1 MKYHLITYGC
11 QMNKS
16 DSERIAGF
24 LDELGG
30 QAVAGPEEAELVIL
44 NTCSVRQS
52 AENRVFGQVNN
63 LVQLKRTNPGLI
75 IAVTGCLPGR
85 DQDEKLRKKM
95 PGVDLFFPIIDLPK
109 LPEMLEGGLSFPR
122 KRESSKGS
130 SFQNIDWIPDQV
142 GNDNEEKSFWSIKPF
157 YRSTY
162 SAFIPIQTG
171 CNNYCAY
178 CVVPY
183 ARGPEK
189 NRPLSDALVE
199 IKNFVSQD
207 GREII
212 LLGQTINHYQAPDA
226 ESFSKKNPFLGAINR
241 APTETNFAAL
251 LWEINQIEGLARV
264 DFTAAHPSFMSEEVI
279 EALTLPKQVNYL
291 HLAVQSGS
299 DSVLKRMNRR
309 YTAGEYLS
317 LIEKIKKKKPGIALG
332 TDIIVGFPGETED
345 DFQATVDL
353 YKKADFDIAY
363 LAQYSP
369 RSGTAASHLPDDV
382 LPEEKEQRWWVL
394 QKLME
399 ETTLRKNQA
408 YLGRTVEVLVEKKTD
423 EIYSGQ
429 SRERKLV
436 EFEDNRDRTG
446 KIVNVRIETAEM
458 WRLRRKCQM
467 GLTD

>member
-24 LDELGG
+24 LDGLGG

-63 LVQLKRTNPGLI
+63 LVQLKKTNPGLV

-85 DQDEKLRKKM
+85 DQDGRLRQKM
-95 PGVDLFFPIIDLPK
+95 PGADLFFPIIDLPK
-109 LPEMLEGGLSFPR
+109 LPEMLSRF
-122 KRESSKGS
+122 
-130 SFQNIDWIPDQV
+130 NIQYPISDIKDGKN
-142 GNDNEEKSFWSIKPF
+142 GNGDYLKIKPL
-157 YRSTY
+157 YHSAY

-178 CVVPY
+178 CVVPF

-189 NRPLSDALVE
+189 NRPLADILAE
-199 IKNFVSQD
+199 IKNFVGKGGQ
-207 GREII
+207 EII
-212 LLGQTINHYQAPDA
+212 LLGQAVNHYHAPDVENFSPA
-226 ESFSKKNPFLGAINR
+226 NSFKNH
-241 APTETNFAAL
+241 FAAL

-264 DFTAAHPSFMSEEVI
+264 DFTAAHPSFMTDEVI
-279 EALTLPKQVNYL
+279 EALTLPKQINYL
-291 HLAVQSGS
+291 HLPVQSGS
-299 DSVLKRMNRR
+299 DSVLKKMNRR
-309 YTAGEYLS
+309 YTAGEYLL
-317 LIEKIKKKKPGIALG
+317 LIERIKKKKPGMALG

-369 RSGTAASHLPDDV
+369 RSGTAASYLADDV
-382 LPEEKEQRWWVL
+382 PSEEKERRWWIL

-399 ETTLRKNQA
+399 ETTLKKNQA
-408 YLGRTVEVLVEKKTD
+408 YLGQTVEVLVERG
-423 EIYSGQ
+423 IQCLYSGQ

-436 EFEDNRDRTG
+436 EFEDVRDRTG
-446 KIVNVRIETAEM
+446 KIVNARIETAER
-458 WRLRRKCQM
+458 WRLRGKISDGVDKLGGIC
-467 GLTD
+467 L